1 MKNIE
6 KYINE
11 LSSIL
16 KENITID
23 NIPTYLFGIIKNMN
37 VDELATFLM
46 SEYKDIA
53 PKKLTELQRKE
64 LEYMNQRRKKSN
76 LVSNNELWYADTIE
90 LVEDY
95 SQFIKGQVY
104 DIARVLENDDNAIVY
119 ADYIYLDNKKRNYIE
134 LDYLPNQDTNFE
146 FKFSGVS
153 NISQVFNRTL
163 LGIRTTDFKN
173 RFSLMLAKAGDL
185 WLDIGTK
192 RNTIIYNQNDFVDN
206 TVTIKMVDK
215 VFSIQLNNGDVI
227 ELGTMLSTDFVS
239 ELNFV
244 FGALKTG
251 EAITSNVNINL
262 HYLKVWDTSK
272 SIAIKPIYNDLGK
285 IVLYDEISQQVI
297 EMKGE

>member
-119 ADYIYLDNKKRNYIE
+119 AEYINFDNRKRNYIE
-134 LDYLPNQDTNFE
+134 LDYKANQNTNIE
-146 FKFSGVS
+146 FKFK
-153 NISQVFNRTL
+153 ISDIRQIFNRNLFGT
-163 LGIRTTDFKN
+163 RDVDYKN
-173 RFSLMLAKAGDL
+173 RFGFTVTKDGDIYI
-185 WLDIGTK
+185 DIGTK
-192 RNTIIYNQNDFVDN
+192 RNTVSYNINDFVGA
-206 TVTIKMVDK
+206 TSTIKLVDK
-215 VFSIQLNNGDVI
+215 VLTIQINNGDI
-227 ELGTMLSTDFVS
+227 INLGTMVSTDFTS
-239 ELNFV
+239 DLDLV

-251 EAITSNVNINL
+251 DSITGNVNIDL
-262 HYLKVWDTSK
+262 SYLKVWDTSK

-285 IVLYDEISQQVI
+285 IVLYDEISKQVI
-297 EMKGE
+297 EMRGV